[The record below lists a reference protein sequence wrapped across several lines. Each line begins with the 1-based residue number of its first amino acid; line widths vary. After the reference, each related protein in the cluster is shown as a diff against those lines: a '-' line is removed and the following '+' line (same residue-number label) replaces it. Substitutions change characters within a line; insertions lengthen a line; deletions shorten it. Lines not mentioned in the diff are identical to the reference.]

1 MDNDGRNQK
10 RISNKGGNYATPVW
24 SPRGDLIAFTKN
36 FKGSYAIGVMR
47 TNGEGERLLTENWY
61 QEAPSWSPNGRV
73 LTFYRETPAN
83 EEGQGDRKSVV

>member
-1 MDNDGRNQK
+1 
-10 RISNKGGNYATPVW
+10 
-24 SPRGDLIAFTKN
+24 
-36 FKGSYAIGVMR
+36 MR

-83 EEGQGDRKSVV
+83 EAGQGHSSTLWSIDLTGFNERKIDTPQDGSARVGCVKLPKSCICSGIN